1 MSKGQNNQKDNKV
14 LHIAFVMWC
23 YFKIILHRKR
33 RLLKLIQERMV
44 KEYLLW
50 TIRCSRNA
58 NAVAYRDELLNFYKY
73 LHAKD
78 NPPENC
84 ADTNTVD
91 DYLGI
96 NAAQRLCM

>member
-1 MSKGQNNQKDNKV
+1 MKILTLFDRKDKA
-14 LHIAFVMWC
+14 LHIAFVMWR
-23 YFKIILHRKR
+23 YFNITLHGKR
-33 RLLKLIQERMV
+33 RLLKLIQERMT

-50 TIRCSRNA
+50 TIRCNRNV
-58 NAVAYRDELLNFYKY
+58 NAMACRDELLNFYKY

-78 NPPENC
+78 NPPECC

-96 NAAQRLCM
+96 NAT